1 VDPGF
6 VPGRH
11 LEGSVLIVEEL
22 SASRDAKE
30 CRVSS
35 TEEADTVLVQAHGGR
50 LEPVECWAQVVFRN
64 EQRHVGYDAVPENV
78 VRSVMLCSNSPQFA
92 NASFALWIKSQFN

>member
-35 TEEADTVLVQAHGGR
+35 TEEVDTV
-50 LEPVECWAQVVFRN
+50 
-64 EQRHVGYDAVPENV
+64 
-78 VRSVMLCSNSPQFA
+78 
-92 NASFALWIKSQFN
+92 